1 MTCIVNIL
9 ETGYGITLL
18 IWMLIVYHSER
29 KVEVESLKNG
39 MGRLLD
45 AHQLLRL
52 LGSQSAST
60 YANQV
65 IAFVIPWLVLTRTG
79 SAVSAGTVAFAMGI
93 AAFVG
98 VMTGGLITDRIGG
111 RTVSIIADSL
121 SMVTALLLGIA
132 LFFNF
137 FSLWLVIVSQIIG
150 VFFDGPG
157 QIAKNTMVPSA
168 ATEQNVPIV
177 RAMGIQQTLQNVANF
192 VGPLSAGILVAL
204 LSESVTLM
212 FASVLF
218 VLCIFLVL
226 GLPRKITMHEYP
238 MSLRQAYEDM
248 REAVRFLIKD
258 PFLGPMQLFGPFF
271 AFVVGPV
278 SAIVFPA
285 WFVFARQS
293 AAQLG
298 IFLGAQALGGM
309 IGGFLFAAYAP
320 NVSQHKWLF
329 AATSAYALTLLILYF
344 LQPGSVLAVL
354 VGFLAGVV
362 FTGIMAIP
370 YSSFYPR
377 TPESLLGRVNSL
389 GAGMGFIVIAL
400 ASLFFGW
407 LINATSA
414 KIGLLACAIGMGL
427 IALGVYFFPFMKQL
441 DEKIEPEDLRESTL
455 GTTD

>member
-1 MTCIVNIL
+1 
-9 ETGYGITLL
+9 
-18 IWMLIVYHSER
+18 
-29 KVEVESLKNG
+29 VESLKNG
-39 MGRLLD
+39 TGRLPG

-52 LGSQSAST
+52 LSSQSAST

-111 RTVSIIADSL
+111 RTVSMIADSL
-121 SMVTALLLGIA
+121 SLVTALLLGIA
-132 LFFNF
+132 LFLNF

-157 QIAKNTMVPSA
+157 QIAKNTMVPGA
-168 ATEQNVPIV
+168 ATAQAVPIV

-192 VGPLSAGILVAL
+192 VGPLSAGLLVAL

-218 VLCIFLVL
+218 LLCIFFVM
-226 GLPRKITMHEYP
+226 GLPRKIMVHEHH
-238 MSLRQAYEDM
+238 MTLQQAYEDM
-248 REAVRFLIKD
+248 REAVRFIVKD

-298 IFLGAQALGGM
+298 IFLGGQALGGM
-309 IGGFLFAAYAP
+309 IGGFIFAAFAP
-320 NVSQHKWLF
+320 KVSQHKWLF
-329 AATSAYALTLLILYF
+329 AATGAYALALLGLYF
-344 LQPGSVLAVL
+344 LQPGSVAAVL
-354 VGFLAGVV
+354 VGFLAGIV

-370 YSSFYPR
+370 FSSFYTR
-377 TPESLLGRVNSL
+377 TPERLLGRVNSL
-389 GAGMGFIVIAL
+389 GAGMGSIIVAL

-414 KIGLLACAIGMGL
+414 RTGLLACAIAMGL
-427 IALGVYFFPFMKQL
+427 IALGVLLFPFMKHL
-441 DEKIEPEDLRESTL
+441 DEKPDPEDLRESTQ
-455 GTTD
+455 GAAD

>member
-1 MTCIVNIL
+1 MANL
-9 ETGYGITLL
+9 ANSLQSLL
-18 IWMLIVYHSER
+18 
-29 KVEVESLKNG
+29 G
-39 MGRLLD
+39 

-52 LGSQSAST
+52 LSSQSVST

-79 SAVSAGTVAFAMGI
+79 SAVSAGTVAFAMGV

-111 RTVSIIADSL
+111 RTVSIIADLL
-121 SMVTALLLGIA
+121 STVTALLLGIA
-132 LFFNF
+132 LFFDF

-157 QIAKNTMVPSA
+157 QIAKNTMVPGA
-168 ATEQNVPIV
+168 ATEHDVPIV

-218 VLCIFLVL
+218 AFCIFLVL
-226 GLPRKITMHEYP
+226 RLPRQIMVHENQ
-238 MSLRQAYEDM
+238 MNARQAYEDM
-248 REAVRFLIKD
+248 REAVQFIIKD

-271 AFVVGPV
+271 AFVLGPV
-278 SAIVFPA
+278 SAIVLPA
-285 WFVFARQS
+285 WFVFANQS
-293 AAQLG
+293 ATQLG

-309 IGGFLFAAYAP
+309 LGGFIFAAFAP
-320 NVSQHKWLF
+320 KVSQQKWLF
-329 AATSAYALTLLILYF
+329 GATGAYALALLGLYF
-344 LQPGSVLAVL
+344 LQPGSVVAMLI
-354 VGFLAGVV
+354 GFMAGMV

-370 YSSFYPR
+370 YSSFYIR
-377 TPESLLGRVNSL
+377 TPEKLLGRVNSL
-389 GAGMGFIVIAL
+389 GAGMAYIIIAL

-407 LINATSA
+407 LVNATSA
-414 KIGLLACAIGMGL
+414 RTGLLACAIVMGL
-427 IALGVYFFPFMKQL
+427 IALGVLLFPFMKHL
-441 DEKIEPEDLRESTL
+441 DEQIEPEGVREL
-455 GTTD
+455 P

>member
-1 MTCIVNIL
+1 M
-9 ETGYGITLL
+9 
-18 IWMLIVYHSER
+18 
-29 KVEVESLKNG
+29 ESQNSG
-39 MGRLLD
+39 MGSLLG
-45 AHQLLRL
+45 ANQLLRL
-52 LGSQSAST
+52 LSSQSVST

-79 SAVSAGTVAFAMGI
+79 SAVSAGTVAFAMGV
-93 AAFVG
+93 AAFAG

-111 RTVSIIADSL
+111 RKVSMIADLL
-121 SMVTALLLGIA
+121 STVTALLLGIA
-132 LFFNF
+132 LFFDF

-157 QIAKNTMVPSA
+157 QIAKNTMVPGA
-168 ATEQNVPIV
+168 ATAHDVPIV

-192 VGPLSAGILVAL
+192 VGPLSAGLLVAL

-218 VLCIFLVL
+218 AFCIFLVL
-226 GLPRKITMHEYP
+226 RLPRQRIVHEHP
-238 MSLRQAYEDM
+238 MSVRQAYQDM
-248 REAVRFLIKD
+248 REAVQFLIND

-309 IGGFLFAAYAP
+309 IGGFLFAALAP
-320 NVSQHKWLF
+320 KVSQHKWLF
-329 AATSAYALTLLILYF
+329 GATGLYALALLVLYF
-344 LQPGSVLAVL
+344 LQPGSVVAML
-354 VGFLAGVV
+354 VGFLAGVI

-370 YSSFYPR
+370 YSSFYTR
-377 TPESLLGRVNSL
+377 TPERLLGRVNSL
-389 GAGMGFIVIAL
+389 GAGMGFIIIAL

-414 KIGLLACAIGMGL
+414 RTRLLVCAIIMGL
-427 IALGVYFFPFMKQL
+427 IALGVLLFPFMKHL
-441 DEKIEPEDLRESTL
+441 DEKVGPEDVHEPTQSEA
-455 GTTD
+455 

>member
-1 MTCIVNIL
+1 MKSQN
-9 ETGYGITLL
+9 
-18 IWMLIVYHSER
+18 
-29 KVEVESLKNG
+29 NG
-39 MGRLLD
+39 MGSLLG

-52 LGSQSAST
+52 LSSQSAST

-98 VMTGGLITDRIGG
+98 ILSGGIITDRIGG
-111 RTVSIIADSL
+111 RKVSIIADLL
-121 SMVTALLLGIA
+121 STVTALLLGIA
-132 LFFNF
+132 LFFDF

-157 QIAKNTMVPSA
+157 QIAKNTMVPGA
-168 ATEQNVPIV
+168 ATAHDVPIV

-192 VGPLSAGILVAL
+192 VGPLSAGLLVAL

-218 VLCIFLVL
+218 AFCIFLVL
-226 GLPRKITMHEYP
+226 RLPRQTIVHERQ
-238 MSLRQAYEDM
+238 MSMSQAYEDM
-248 REAVRFLIKD
+248 REAVQFIIKD
-258 PFLGPMQLFGPFF
+258 PLLGPMQLFGPSF
-271 AFVVGPV
+271 AFVIGPV

-293 AAQLG
+293 ATQLG

-309 IGGFLFAAYAP
+309 VGGFLFAAFAP
-320 NVSQHKWLF
+320 KVSQQKWLF
-329 AATSAYALTLLILYF
+329 GATGLYALALLILNF
-344 LQPGSVLAVL
+344 LRPGSIAALL

-370 YSSFYPR
+370 YSSFYIR
-377 TPESLLGRVNSL
+377 TPERLLGRVNSL
-389 GAGMGFIVIAL
+389 GAGVGYIVIAL

-414 KIGLLACAIGMGL
+414 NTSLLVCAIIMGL
-427 IALGVYFFPFMKQL
+427 IALGVLFFPFMKHL
-441 DEKIEPEDLRESTL
+441 DEKTGPEDSHEPIK
-455 GTTD
+455 GNA

>member
-1 MTCIVNIL
+1 MI
-9 ETGYGITLL
+9 Y
-18 IWMLIVYHSER
+18 R
-29 KVEVESLKNG
+29 KGESVDASKNG
-39 MGRLLD
+39 LQSILGAR
-45 AHQLLRL
+45 QLLRL
-52 LGSQSAST
+52 LGSQAAST

-79 SAVSAGTVAFAMGI
+79 SAVSAGTVAFAMGV

-111 RTVSIIADSL
+111 RKVSMIADVL
-121 SMVTALLLGIA
+121 STVTALLLGIA
-132 LFFNF
+132 LFFDF

-168 ATEQNVPIV
+168 ATENDVPIV
-177 RAMGIQQTLQNVANF
+177 RAMGVQQTLQNVANF
-192 VGPLSAGILVAL
+192 VGPLSAGLLVAL
-204 LSESVTLM
+204 LSESLTLM

-218 VLCIFLVL
+218 AFCIFLVL
-226 GLPRKITMHEYP
+226 RLPRQIMVHEQR
-238 MSLRQAYEDM
+238 MSVQQAYEDM
-248 REAVRFLIKD
+248 REAVQFLIKD

-271 AFVVGPV
+271 AFVLGPV

-285 WFVFARQS
+285 WFVFANQS

-309 IGGFLFAAYAP
+309 IGGFLFAAFAP
-320 NVSQHKWLF
+320 KVSQQKWLLG
-329 AATSAYALTLLILYF
+329 ATGAYALALLGLYF
-344 LQPGSVLAVL
+344 LQPGSFVAML
-354 VGFLAGVV
+354 VGFMAGVV

-370 YSSFYPR
+370 YSSFYIR
-377 TPESLLGRVNSL
+377 TPERLLGRVNSL
-389 GAGMGFIVIAL
+389 GAGMGYIVIAL

-414 KIGLLACAIGMGL
+414 KTSLLACAIVMGL
-427 IALGVYFFPFMKQL
+427 IALGVLLFPFMKYL
-441 DEKIEPEDLRESTL
+441 DEEIAPDDIREPMKS
-455 GTTD
+455 TTD

>member
-1 MTCIVNIL
+1 M
-9 ETGYGITLL
+9 
-18 IWMLIVYHSER
+18 
-29 KVEVESLKNG
+29 ESSRNS
-39 MGRLLD
+39 
-45 AHQLLRL
+45 AHRTPGSNQLLRL

-157 QIAKNTMVPSA
+157 QIAKNTMVPNA
-168 ATEQNVPIV
+168 ATEHDVPIV
-177 RAMGIQQTLQNVANF
+177 RAMGVQQTLQNVANF
-192 VGPLSAGILVAL
+192 VGPLSAGVLVAL

-212 FASVLF
+212 FASILF
-218 VLCIFLVL
+218 ALCMFLVL

-285 WFVFARQS
+285 WFVFANQG

-309 IGGFLFAAYAP
+309 LGGFIFAAFAP
-320 NVSQHKWLF
+320 KVSQHRWLF
-329 AATSAYALTLLILYF
+329 VATSAYALALFGLYF
-344 LQPGSVLAVL
+344 VQPGSVIAVL
-354 VGFLAGVV
+354 VGFLAGIV

-370 YSSFYPR
+370 YSSFYVR

-389 GAGMGFIVIAL
+389 GAGMGSIVVAL

-407 LINATSA
+407 LINVTSA
-414 KIGLLACAIGMGL
+414 RVGLLACAIAMGL
-427 IALGVYFFPFMKQL
+427 IALGVYFFPFMKYL
-441 DEKIEPEDLRESTL
+441 DEKTDPENLREST
-455 GTTD
+455 

>member
-1 MTCIVNIL
+1 M
-9 ETGYGITLL
+9 
-18 IWMLIVYHSER
+18 
-29 KVEVESLKNG
+29 ESLNSG
-39 MGRLLD
+39 MGRLLG
-45 AHQLLRL
+45 AQLLRL

-98 VMTGGLITDRIGG
+98 VMSGGLITDRIGG
-111 RTVSIIADSL
+111 RKVSMIADTL

-132 LFFNF
+132 LLLNF

-157 QIAKNTMVPSA
+157 QIAKNTMVPAA
-168 ATEQNVPIV
+168 ATEQDVPIV

-192 VGPLSAGILVAL
+192 VGPLSAGFLVAL
-204 LSESVTLM
+204 LSESLTLM

-218 VLCIFLVL
+218 SLCVLLVL
-226 GLPRKITMHEYP
+226 GLPRKLMQHEHR
-238 MSLRQAYEDM
+238 MSPRQAYEDM
-248 REAVRFLIKD
+248 REAVQFLIKD

-271 AFVVGPV
+271 AFVIGPV
-278 SAIVFPA
+278 SAMVFPA
-285 WFVFARQS
+285 WFVFANQG

-309 IGGFLFAAYAP
+309 IGGFLFAAFAP
-320 NVSQHKWLF
+320 KVSQQKWLF
-329 AATSAYALTLLILYF
+329 GATSTYALALLGLYF
-344 LQPGSVLAVL
+344 LQPGSIVALL

-370 YSSFYPR
+370 YSSFYIR
-377 TPESLLGRVNSL
+377 TPEMLLGRVNSL
-389 GAGMGFIVIAL
+389 GAGMGFIIIAL

-414 KIGLLACAIGMGL
+414 RAGILVCAILMGL
-427 IALGVYFFPFMKQL
+427 IALGVWLFPFMKHL
-441 DEKIEPEDLRESTL
+441 DEKVAPEGVSGPTNGD
-455 GTTD
+455 

>member
-1 MTCIVNIL
+1 M
-9 ETGYGITLL
+9 G
-18 IWMLIVYHSER
+18 
-29 KVEVESLKNG
+29 SLNNG
-39 MGRLLD
+39 MGRLLG

-79 SAVSAGTVAFAMGI
+79 SAVSAGTVAFAMGV

-111 RTVSIIADSL
+111 RTVSIIADLL
-121 SMVTALLLGIA
+121 SAVTALLLGIA
-132 LFFNF
+132 LFFDF
-137 FSLWLVIVSQIIG
+137 FSLWLVIVSQIVG

-157 QIAKNTMVPSA
+157 QIAKNTMVPGA
-168 ATEQNVPIV
+168 ATENDVPIV

-218 VLCIFLVL
+218 AFCIFLVL
-226 GLPRKITMHEYP
+226 RLPRQIMVHENQ
-238 MSLRQAYEDM
+238 MNARQAYEDM
-248 REAVRFLIKD
+248 REAVQFIIKD

-271 AFVVGPV
+271 AFALGPV
-278 SAIVFPA
+278 SAIVLPA
-285 WFVFARQS
+285 WFVFADQS

-309 IGGFLFAAYAP
+309 LGGFIFAAFAP
-320 NVSQHKWLF
+320 KVSQQKWLF
-329 AATSAYALTLLILYF
+329 GATGAYALALLGLYF
-344 LQPGSVLAVL
+344 LQPGSVVAMLI
-354 VGFLAGVV
+354 GFMAGMV

-370 YSSFYPR
+370 YSSFYIR
-377 TPESLLGRVNSL
+377 TPERLLGRVNSL
-389 GAGMGFIVIAL
+389 GAGMDYIFISL

-407 LINATSA
+407 LVNATSA
-414 KIGLLACAIGMGL
+414 RTGLLACAIVMGL
-427 IALGVYFFPFMKQL
+427 IALGVYFFPFMKHL
-441 DEKIEPEDLRESTL
+441 DEKIEPEGVREL
-455 GTTD
+455 L

>member
-1 MTCIVNIL
+1 MPGTKG
-9 ETGYGITLL
+9 E
-18 IWMLIVYHSER
+18 
-29 KVEVESLKNG
+29 EVEFQKRG
-39 MGRLLD
+39 MGSFLG

-52 LGSQSAST
+52 LGSQSVST

-111 RTVSIIADSL
+111 RKVSIIADTL

-132 LFFNF
+132 LFFDY

-157 QIAKNTMVPSA
+157 QIAKNTMVPAA
-168 ATEQNVPIV
+168 ATQNEVPIV

-192 VGPLSAGILVAL
+192 VGPLSAGLLVAL

-212 FASVLF
+212 FASTLF
-218 VLCIFLVL
+218 ALCIFLVL
-226 GLPRKITMHEYP
+226 GLPRKVMEHQQR
-238 MSLRQAYEDM
+238 MSVRQAYEDM
-248 REAVRFLIKD
+248 REAVQFLIQD

-285 WFVFARQS
+285 WFVFAKQG

-309 IGGFLFAAYAP
+309 IGGFIFAAFAP
-320 NVSQHKWLF
+320 KVSQHKWLF
-329 AATSAYALTLLILYF
+329 GATSAYALTLLGLYF
-344 LQPGSVLAVL
+344 LQPGSVIAVL
-354 VGFLAGVV
+354 VGFLAGIV

-370 YSSFYPR
+370 YSSFYIR
-377 TPESLLGRVNSL
+377 TPERLLGRVNSL
-389 GAGMGFIVIAL
+389 GAGMGFVIIAL

-407 LINATSA
+407 LINVTSA
-414 KIGLLACAIGMGL
+414 KTGLLACAVMMGM
-427 IALGVYFFPFMKQL
+427 IALGVYFFPFMKHL
-441 DEKIEPEDLRESTL
+441 DERVEPEGAREATQSEA
-455 GTTD
+455 

>member
-1 MTCIVNIL
+1 MIYR
-9 ETGYGITLL
+9 EG
-18 IWMLIVYHSER
+18 
-29 KVEVESLKNG
+29 ESVDDSKNG
-39 MGRLLD
+39 LQGILG

-79 SAVSAGTVAFAMGI
+79 SAVSAGTVAFAMGV

-111 RTVSIIADSL
+111 RRVSMIADTL
-121 SMVTALLLGIA
+121 SMVTALLLGVA
-132 LFFNF
+132 LYLDF

-157 QIAKNTMVPSA
+157 QIAKNTMVPAA
-168 ATEQNVPIV
+168 ATEQEVPIV

-192 VGPLSAGILVAL
+192 VGPLSAGLFVAL
-204 LSESVTLM
+204 LSESLTLM
-212 FASVLF
+212 FASALF
-218 VLCIFLVL
+218 AFCIFLVFR
-226 GLPRKITMHEYP
+226 LPRKTMVHETR
-238 MSLRQAYEDM
+238 MNARQAYEDM
-248 REAVRFLIKD
+248 REAVQFLIKD
-258 PFLGPMQLFGPFF
+258 PFLGPMQIFGPLF

-278 SAIVFPA
+278 SAIIFPA
-285 WFVFARQS
+285 WFVFANQS

-309 IGGFLFAAYAP
+309 LGGFIFAAFAP
-320 NVSQHKWLF
+320 KVSQQKWLF
-329 AATSAYALTLLILYF
+329 GATGAYALALLGLYL
-344 LQPGSVLAVL
+344 LQPGSIVAML
-354 VGFLAGVV
+354 VGFLAGIV

-370 YSSFYPR
+370 YSSFYIR
-377 TPESLLGRVNSL
+377 TPERLLGRVNSL

-407 LINATSA
+407 LINATA
-414 KIGLLACAIGMGL
+414 ARTGILVCAVLMGL
-427 IALGVYFFPFMKQL
+427 IALGVLFFPFMKYL
-441 DEKIEPEDLRESTL
+441 DEKVAPESVSEPTNNM
-455 GTTD
+455 

>member
-1 MTCIVNIL
+1 MR
-9 ETGYGITLL
+9 G
-18 IWMLIVYHSER
+18 ER
-29 KVEVESLKNG
+29 VEDSKNG
-39 MGRLLD
+39 MQKTR
-45 AHQLLRL
+45 AANQLMRL
-52 LGSQSAST
+52 LGSQSVST

-111 RTVSIIADSL
+111 RKVSMIADTL
-121 SMVTALLLGIA
+121 STVTALLLGIA
-132 LFFNF
+132 LFFDF

-157 QIAKNTMVPSA
+157 QIAKNTMVPGA
-168 ATEQNVPIV
+168 ATEHGVPIV

-192 VGPLSAGILVAL
+192 VGPLSAGLLVAL
-204 LSESVTLM
+204 LSESLTLM

-218 VLCIFLVL
+218 VLCIFLVI
-226 GLPRKITMHEYP
+226 GLPRKTIVHEHH

-248 REAVRFLIKD
+248 REAVQFIIKD

-271 AFVVGPV
+271 AFVLGPV

-285 WFVFARQS
+285 WFVFANQS

-309 IGGFLFAAYAP
+309 IGGFLFAAFAP
-320 NVSQHKWLF
+320 KVSQHKWLF
-329 AATSAYALTLLILYF
+329 SATGAYALALLSLYF
-344 LQPGSVLAVL
+344 LLPGSILAVL

-370 YSSFYPR
+370 FSSFYTR

-389 GAGMGFIVIAL
+389 GAGMGSIVVAL

-407 LINATSA
+407 LINITSA
-414 KIGLLACAIGMGL
+414 KIGLLVCAIAMGL
-427 IALGVYFFPFMKQL
+427 IALGVLLFPFMKHL
-441 DEKIEPEDLRESTL
+441 DEKIDPENLRGPGQSTA
-455 GTTD
+455 D

>member
-1 MTCIVNIL
+1 M
-9 ETGYGITLL
+9 
-18 IWMLIVYHSER
+18 
-29 KVEVESLKNG
+29 ESLNNG
-39 MGRLLD
+39 MRRLLG

-111 RTVSIIADSL
+111 RKVSIISDSL

-132 LFFNF
+132 LFLDF

-157 QIAKNTMVPSA
+157 QIAKNTMVPGA
-168 ATEQNVPIV
+168 ATEHEIPIV

-192 VGPLSAGILVAL
+192 VGPLSAGLLVAV

-218 VLCIFLVL
+218 VLCIFFVM
-226 GLPRKITMHEYP
+226 GLPRKIMVHEQR
-238 MSLRQAYEDM
+238 MSVQQAYEDM

-278 SAIVFPA
+278 SAIVLPA
-285 WFVFARQS
+285 WFVFAHQS
-293 AAQLG
+293 ATQLG

-309 IGGFLFAAYAP
+309 IGGFIFAAFAP
-320 NVSQHKWLF
+320 KVSQHKWLF
-329 AATSAYALTLLILYF
+329 GATSAYALALLGLYF
-344 LQPGSVLAVL
+344 LQPGSLIAVL

-370 YSSFYPR
+370 FSSFYTR
-377 TPESLLGRVNSL
+377 TPERLLGRVNSL
-389 GAGMGFIVIAL
+389 GAGMGSIIIAL

-414 KIGLLACAIGMGL
+414 KTGILACAIVMGL
-427 IALGVYFFPFMKQL
+427 IALGVLIFPFMKHL
-441 DEKIEPEDLRESTL
+441 DEKVEPEGVRESTK
-455 GTTD
+455 GTVN

>member
-1 MTCIVNIL
+1 MVVKG
-9 ETGYGITLL
+9 E
-18 IWMLIVYHSER
+18 
-29 KVEVESLKNG
+29 KVESLTNEGQKPRGAN
-39 MGRLLD
+39 
-45 AHQLLRL
+45 QLLRL

-111 RTVSIIADSL
+111 RRVSIIADVL
-121 SMVTALLLGIA
+121 STVTAFLLGIA
-132 LFFNF
+132 LFFDY

-157 QIAKNTMVPSA
+157 QIAKNTLVPAA
-168 ATEQNVPIV
+168 ATEQDVPIV

-192 VGPLSAGILVAL
+192 VGPLSAGFLVAL
-204 LSESVTLM
+204 LSESITLM
-212 FASVLF
+212 FASMLF
-218 VLCIFLVL
+218 AVCILLVV
-226 GLPRKITMHEYP
+226 GLPRKVTQHEHP

-248 REAVRFLIKD
+248 REALQFLIKD
-258 PFLGPMQLFGPFF
+258 PFLGPMQIFGPFF

-278 SAIVFPA
+278 SAMVIPA
-285 WFVFARQS
+285 WFVFAEQS

-309 IGGFLFAAYAP
+309 IGGFIFAAFAP
-320 NVSQHKWLF
+320 KVSQQKWLLG
-329 AATSAYALTLLILYF
+329 ATSTYALALLGLYF
-344 LQPGSVLAVL
+344 LQPGSVPAL
-354 VGFLAGVV
+354 VVSFLAGVV

-370 YSSFYPR
+370 YSSFYIR
-377 TPESLLGRVNSL
+377 TPERLLGRVNSL

-407 LINATSA
+407 LINVTSA
-414 KIGLLACAIGMGL
+414 RIGLLACAILMGL
-427 IALGVYFFPFMKQL
+427 IALGVGLFPFMKYL
-441 DEKIEPEDLRESTL
+441 DETVNPESVGEPTNSN
-455 GTTD
+455 

>member
-1 MTCIVNIL
+1 MF
-9 ETGYGITLL
+9 
-18 IWMLIVYHSER
+18 IVYPSER
-29 KVEVESLKNG
+29 KAEVETLKNG
-39 MGRLLD
+39 TGRLMG

-52 LGSQSAST
+52 LSSQSAST

-65 IAFVIPWLVLTRTG
+65 IAFVIPWLVLTRTA
-79 SAVSAGTVAFAMGI
+79 SAVSAGTVSFAMGI
-93 AAFVG
+93 AAFLG

-111 RTVSIIADSL
+111 RKVSIIADAL

-132 LFFNF
+132 LFLDF

-157 QIAKNTMVPSA
+157 QIAKNTMVPGA
-168 ATEQNVPIV
+168 ATEHNVPIV

-192 VGPLSAGILVAL
+192 VGPLSAGLLVAL
-204 LSESVTLM
+204 LSESITLM

-218 VLCIFLVL
+218 LLCIFFVM
-226 GLPRKITMHEYP
+226 GLPRKIMVHEHRL
-238 MSLRQAYEDM
+238 SLRQAYEDM
-248 REAVRFLIKD
+248 REAVQFLMKD

-309 IGGFLFAAYAP
+309 IGGFIFAAFAP
-320 NVSQHKWLF
+320 KVSQHKWLF
-329 AATSAYALTLLILYF
+329 GATSAYALALLGLYF
-344 LQPGSVLAVL
+344 LKPGSIVSVL
-354 VGFLAGVV
+354 VGFLAGIV

-370 YSSFYPR
+370 FSSFYIR
-377 TPESLLGRVNSL
+377 TPERLLGRVNSL
-389 GAGMGFIVIAL
+389 GAGMGSIIIAL

-407 LINATSA
+407 LINVTSA
-414 KIGLLACAIGMGL
+414 RIGLLACAIAMGL
-427 IALGVYFFPFMKQL
+427 IALGVLFFPFMKHL
-441 DEKIEPEDLRESTL
+441 DERVVPDVTSKSTAR
-455 GTTD
+455 

>member
-1 MTCIVNIL
+1 
-9 ETGYGITLL
+9 
-18 IWMLIVYHSER
+18 
-29 KVEVESLKNG
+29 VESQTSG
-39 MGRLLD
+39 MGRVVG
-45 AHQLLRL
+45 APQLLRL
-52 LGSQSAST
+52 LGSQSTST

-79 SAVSAGTVAFAMGI
+79 SAVSAGTVSFAMGI

-111 RTVSIIADSL
+111 RKVSIIADAL
-121 SMVTALLLGIA
+121 STVTALLLGIA
-132 LFFNF
+132 LFFDY

-157 QIAKNTMVPSA
+157 QIAKNTMVPAA
-168 ATEQNVPIV
+168 ATEQDVPIV

-192 VGPLSAGILVAL
+192 VGPLSAGLLVAL

-212 FASVLF
+212 FGSILF
-218 VLCIFLVL
+218 ALCIFLVL
-226 GLPRKITMHEYP
+226 GLPRKHVEHAQR
-238 MSLRQAYEDM
+238 MSIRQAYEDL
-248 REAVRFLIKD
+248 REAVEFLIKD

-285 WFVFARQS
+285 WFVFANQG

-309 IGGFLFAAYAP
+309 LGGFIFAAFAP
-320 NVSQHKWLF
+320 KASQQKWLF
-329 AATSAYALTLLILYF
+329 GATSAYALALLGLYF
-344 LQPGSVLAVL
+344 LQPGSISAVL
-354 VGFLAGVV
+354 VGFLAGIV

-370 YSSFYPR
+370 YTSFYIR
-377 TPESLLGRVNSL
+377 TPERLLGRVNSL
-389 GAGMGFIVIAL
+389 GAGMGFVIIAL

-414 KIGLLACAIGMGL
+414 KTGLLACAILMGL
-427 IALGVYFFPFMKQL
+427 IALGVYVFPFMKHL
-441 DEKIEPEDLRESTL
+441 DEKAEPESVREPTRSKA
-455 GTTD
+455 

>member
-1 MTCIVNIL
+1 VKDT
-9 ETGYGITLL
+9 
-18 IWMLIVYHSER
+18 
-29 KVEVESLKNG
+29 KNG
-39 MGRLLD
+39 LHRILG

-98 VMTGGLITDRIGG
+98 VMTGGLIADRVGG
-111 RTVSIIADSL
+111 RTVSMIADGL
-121 SMVTALLLGIA
+121 STVTALLLGIT
-132 LFFNF
+132 LFLDF

-157 QIAKNTMVPSA
+157 QIAKNTLVPAA
-168 ATEQNVPIV
+168 ATEQDIPMV

-192 VGPLSAGILVAL
+192 VGPLSAGFLVAL
-204 LSESVTLM
+204 LSESITLM

-218 VLCIFLVL
+218 ALCIFLVL
-226 GLPRKITMHEYP
+226 GLPRKIRQHEERLSP
-238 MSLRQAYEDM
+238 RQAYEDM
-248 REAVRFLIKD
+248 REAVQFLVKD

-278 SAIVFPA
+278 SAMVFPA
-285 WFVFARQS
+285 WFVFAEKS
-293 AAQLG
+293 ALQLG

-309 IGGFLFAAYAP
+309 IGGFTFAAFAP
-320 NVSQHKWLF
+320 KVSQQKWLF
-329 AATSAYALTLLILYF
+329 GATSAYALALMGLYF
-344 LQPGSVLAVL
+344 LQPGSVVALL

-370 YSSFYPR
+370 YSSFYIR
-377 TPESLLGRVNSL
+377 TPERLLGRVNSL
-389 GAGMGFIVIAL
+389 GAGMGSIIIAL

-407 LINATSA
+407 LISA
-414 KIGLLACAIGMGL
+414 ASARTAILVCAILMGL
-427 IALGVYFFPFMKQL
+427 IALGVWLFPFMKHL
-441 DEKIEPEDLRESTL
+441 DEPVTPESIGEPTQSN
-455 GTTD
+455 